1 MDLGGVQSPEPQPLS
16 LRSRATTT
24 EPLLWSPAGKPGV
37 LPSMGSQR
45 VGNDLGT
52 EEQIVLGADAAPF
65 VSPLETPGSSLD
77 TAHGPAS

>member
-1 MDLGGVQSPEPQPLS
+1 MVK
-16 LRSRATTT
+16 
-24 EPLLWSPAGKPGV
+24 AGKPGV